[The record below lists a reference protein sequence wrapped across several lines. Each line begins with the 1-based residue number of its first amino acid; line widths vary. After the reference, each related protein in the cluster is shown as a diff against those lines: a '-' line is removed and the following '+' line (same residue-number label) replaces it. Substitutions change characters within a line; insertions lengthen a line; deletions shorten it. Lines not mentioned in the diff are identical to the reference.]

1 MYKLCEYTHLHNY
14 THGIYMYECIHNTQ
28 VFIYMC
34 MIHIE
39 WVHKKKV
46 SLRLQKVP
54 LPKGF
59 QILTLTSPV
68 HIC

>member
-1 MYKLCEYTHLHNY
+1 
-14 THGIYMYECIHNTQ
+14 MYECIHNTQ
-28 VFIYMC
+28 VFIYMR

-68 HIC
+68 HICWVPAGSWSVHVVG